1 MADEGIDAER
11 NLERANGLRNRFVG
25 EKDPASLI
33 ESSRLNLSKTDDAF
47 YQNYLVRLRAP
58 RNPRGLPRSNA
69 LLWRCFQYFLN
80 QLGALD
86 EIQED
91 GEALAKILS
100 ETTPRRLLFILI
112 TVEDELDAST
122 VFETLNARGLK
133 LATAD
138 LLKNY
143 LFSKV
148 RVQTDLDALQRR
160 WQALIVTVTPERFSD
175 FLRYH
180 LLSEQTCVRKE
191 RLFKLIRD
199 RIETSPQVFDLLSA
213 LENRAELFAALA
225 DSNHEYWMERPAAKP
240 YIRELVLFRA
250 RQVTPVLFAAWERFS
265 PDDFVRVL
273 KLTSVVSF
281 RCQVG
286 GRNPNS
292 LEPVYHEAAK
302 AILAGTTASPVQ
314 YSRTCSPSM
323 WTTGHSSAILR
334 CIRST
339 PVGARNSS
347 STSCVGWRRT
357 PAALHEI
364 RRPNPRQ
371 SNTFFRRIDP
381 ATGRGRF
388 PLWKRKRRLI
398 DSGTLRCWNRPPT
411 AISETHLTPRSPPYT
426 DGAPMR

>member
-1 MADEGIDAER
+1 MVKH
-11 NLERANGLRNRFVG
+11 F
-25 EKDPASLI
+25 
-33 ESSRLNLSKTDDAF
+33 
-47 YQNYLVRLRAP
+47 
-58 RNPRGLPRSNA
+58 
-69 LLWRCFQYFLN
+69 
-80 QLGALD
+80 
-86 EIQED
+86 
-91 GEALAKILS
+91 AKILS
-100 ETTPRRLLFILI
+100 ETTARGLLFILI
-112 TVEDELDAST
+112 TVQDELDAYT
-122 VFETLNARGLK
+122 VCETLNARVLE
-133 LATAD
+133 LTTAD

-180 LLSEQTCVRKE
+180 LLCEQTGVRKE

-213 LENRAELFAALA
+213 LENRAELFAALT

-250 RQVTPVLFAAWERFS
+250 RKVTPVLFAAWERFS

-281 RCQVG
+281 RFQVG

-292 LEPVYHEAAK
+292 LEPVYHEAAT
-302 AILAGTTASPVQ
+302 AILAGTTAQPRAVFAHLLPVYVDDGAFERDFALYSISP
-314 YSRTCSPSM
+314 R
-323 WTTGHSSAILR
+323 
-334 CIRST
+334 
-339 PVGARNSS
+339 GARSSS
-347 STSCVGWRRT
+347 STSCADWRRM

-388 PLWKRKRRLI
+388 PLRKRRRQLL
-398 DSGTLRCWNRPPT
+398 DSATRHCWSRSPT
-411 AISETHLTPRSPPYT
+411 AISEAPRTPRSTPHT